1 MAFTKKIT
9 NKITCETIKEN
20 LLTGQSSL
28 FKEKDEDSGGSQ
40 HVIANRLTSQQAL

>member
-20 LLTGQSSL
+20 LLTGQIYSNE
-28 FKEKDEDSGGSQ
+28 KEEDSDSQ
-40 HVIANRLTSQQAL
+40 RAIANRLTSQQAL